1 MHKPS
6 RSPLIG
12 LLLAAILGALP
23 EEASARTSIQRLCLE
38 DLLDGR
44 RLEQIRVPLGCQLT
58 DCCADCPASGPLTW
72 RVKVTGEAVTS
83 AAVTFSGLPAGQRFQ
98 VDGDG
103 RATERGA
110 VAERGETFIRDL
122 HTPPDGSVAYA
133 SLELQGDPPSIDAL
147 RGGRGA
153 HAEVLID
160 QLLGDVVV
168 NEFRLKALFRSCERP
183 QAMLQSCDEVNLLSN
198 RGNDSSVVLLDG
210 RRGGE
215 CQDDQLLRASASA
228 QVGDVQAAASGCNS
242 EIEVFSAGN
251 AMAMHAPENTWKDG
265 CGDTVDVHLKPPLQV
280 PVSVWLVRR
289 KAAPEAAAAI
299 VHAREVYDRNK
310 TGIAFT
316 TRVVDIS
323 NRIQANRATTGGC
336 TGVDSLRRSAFYEPK
351 HINVYY
357 VDKPWPVS
365 AFYTGQNCKD
375 ERGVIFIG
383 PAANVATLAHEFGH
397 AFSLFGGKKERG
409 HTEDVDGFDDD
420 NVMAGGGPP
429 TRRHLSLGQA
439 YRFNVDPRSWLN
451 VNGLRP
457 GPTHPCPAKQ
467 PAEPDP
473 RCPRLQLD
481 WERP

>member
-1 MHKPS
+1 MRNLSPS
-6 RSPLIG
+6 ILLG
-12 LLLAAILGALP
+12 LLLMPILAGSSG
-23 EEASARTSIQRLCLE
+23 EASARTSIRRLCLE
-38 DLLDGR
+38 DIPDGH
-44 RLEQIRVPLGCQLT
+44 RLEHDPIPLGCQLI

-72 RVKVTGEAVTS
+72 RVKLTGEAVAS
-83 AAVTFSGLPAGQRFQ
+83 VEVTFSGFPAGQRFQ

-110 VAERGETFIRDL
+110 IAGRGETFIRDL

-133 SLELQGDPPSIDAL
+133 SLELQGDPRTLDGL
-147 RGGRGA
+147 RGA
-153 HAEVLID
+153 QADVLID

-168 NEFRLKALFRSCERP
+168 NEFRLKATFRSCSGP
-183 QAMLQSCDEVNLLSN
+183 QAMLRACDEVNLRNN

-228 QVGDVQAAASGCNS
+228 PVGDVEQATSDCNS
-242 EIEVFSAGN
+242 EIEVFSAGD

-265 CGDTVDVHLKPPLQV
+265 CGDTVNVDLRPPLQV

-289 KAAPEAAAAI
+289 KAAPEAAAAMA
-299 VHAREVYDRNK
+299 HAREVYHRNK

-323 NRIQANRATTGGC
+323 NRIQATRATTGGC
-336 TGVDSLRRSAFYEPK
+336 KSVNSLRQSAFYEPK

-365 AFYTGQNCKD
+365 AFYTGQNCKNHR
-375 ERGVIFIG
+375 EVIFIG

-397 AFSLFGGKKERG
+397 AFSLFGGKKEMG
-409 HTEDVDGFDDD
+409 HTEDVEGFDDD
-420 NVMAGGGPP
+420 NVMAGGGSPS
-429 TRRHLSLGQA
+429 RSHLSLGQA
-439 YRFNVDPRSWLN
+439 FRFNVDPRSWLN
-451 VNGLRP
+451 VKSLRS
-457 GPTHPCPAKQ
+457 GPTHPCPARQ
-467 PAEPDP
+467 PAEPDS